1 MSGSSGEARLERPAL
16 RILVDTN
23 VWLDYFLGERAGS
36 ADALAF
42 LRTARAA
49 GASLL
54 YPASSATDL
63 FYIICAE
70 LKRAVAR
77 ERGAVG
83 ETDALAIREIAWS
96 CLGTLRELACA
107 VGMDESD
114 VWLAT
119 KFRALTD
126 DFEDGVVLA
135 AAQRAQADYLVTG
148 DTALI
153 AKANVAALAPRDM
166 LAVLELGRP

>member
-1 MSGSSGEARLERPAL
+1 MSASSGEGCLERPGL

-23 VWLDYFLGERAGS
+23 VWLDYFLAERAGS

-42 LRTARAA
+42 LRASRAA
-49 GASLL
+49 GVSLL

-83 ETDALAIREIAWS
+83 EADALAIREIAWS
-96 CLGTLRELACA
+96 CLDTLRELACA

-119 KFRALTD
+119 KFRTLTE

-135 AAQRAQADYLVTG
+135 AAQRAQADYLVTC
-148 DTALI
+148 DMALI

-166 LAVLELGRP
+166 VAVLQLRCP